1 MKQSKSETKN
11 ETKEQLNS
19 NLKKIEELRG
29 LVSNRL
35 LSKVAGE
42 VIVDYYQRMLRDRDH
57 SVTRQF
63 IVEQTN
69 LMLKK
74 HNFESLSYAFFRKYK
89 F

>member
-1 MKQSKSETKN
+1 MKESKN
-11 ETKEQLNS
+11 ETKAELNA

-42 VIVDYYQRMLRDRDH
+42 VIVDYYQTMLSNRDY

-69 LMLKK
+69 LMLEK
-74 HNFESLSYAFFRKYK
+74 HNFSSLSYAFFRKYK
-89 F
+89 V

>member
-1 MKQSKSETKN
+1 MKQSKNETKN
-11 ETKEQLNS
+11 ETKEQLNA

-29 LVSNRL
+29 LVSDRL
-35 LSKVAGE
+35 LSRVAGE
-42 VIVDYYQRMLRDRDH
+42 VVVNYYQAMLRDRNY
-57 SVTRQF
+57 SATRQF

-74 HNFESLSYAFFRKYK
+74 HNFNTLSYAFFRKYK